1 MDELVL
7 KVRADTR
14 GVRTDVKAVADE
26 TDNLKVSSLKASS
39 AVRGFVNDLAQ
50 AKSGSDV
57 ASAALGAFAKVL
69 GTSIAGTAVVI
80 AGKALIDAFNSV
92 SESVKL
98 AKTSVESA
106 GREVERLGKITGFQ
120 DASQQANILYNAAE
134 AVRKEIE
141 KIEGSKLTNFISGLT
156 GAREQMDDL
165 FASTKKQADELTRQG
180 IVAESIELQ
189 RSKGLSENDQ
199 KLVAIAEKYN
209 KIIEA
214 AIKIG
219 DQTLANNLILE
230 QQGAVAQEAAKQ
242 KLDAE
247 RSYQKELYK
256 AEEDARILERKNAED
271 LSKFKK
277 ELLDSNQKYEDK
289 LRDNKYDSEKESER
303 KMRDYRIEMYTQ
315 YVAAAAE
322 NEKKLSKARDDLY
335 KANLKLAG
343 ETLAAAFGPTEGKGA
358 ASLISPQALNRLDK
372 ITREADRRNAR
383 QEIERV
389 RTEMAASRD
398 LARTSFAGRLTPLE
412 TAMLPKGED
421 VTTRDAINELRRRQ
435 KQQAEQGGAFS
446 ESLKARD
453 EIAATE
459 GTLSAVRDLLQENID
474 ILTNFAT
481 AS

>member
-14 GVRTDVKAVADE
+14 GVRTDVKGVADE
-26 TDNLKVSSLKASS
+26 TDNLRVSSQKASS

-57 ASAALGAFAKVL
+57 ASAALGAFAKIL

-98 AKTSVESA
+98 AKNSVESA

-156 GAREQMDDL
+156 GAREQMDEL

-180 IVAESIELQ
+180 IVAESIEIQ

-209 KIIEA
+209 KLIDA
-214 AIKIG
+214 ARKIG

-230 QQGAVAQEAAKQ
+230 QQGAVAEEAAKQ

-247 RSYQKELYK
+247 QKYQKELYR
-256 AEEDARILERKNAED
+256 AEEEARILERKNSED
-271 LSKFKK
+271 LAKFKK
-277 ELLDSNQKYEDK
+277 ELLDSNREYEKK
-289 LRDNKYDSEKESER
+289 LQDNKYDSEKESER

-315 YVAAAAE
+315 YVASAAE

-358 ASLISPQALNRLDK
+358 ASIISPQALNRLDK
-372 ITREADRRNAR
+372 ITRDADRRNAR
-383 QEIERV
+383 MEIERV
-389 RTEMAASRD
+389 RGEMEASRD

-435 KQQAEQGGAFS
+435 KQQAEQGGVFS

-474 ILTNFAT
+474 MLTNFST